1 MTKVERIVG
10 RLIPANSPDDA
21 VSVTFI
27 DRLIDE
33 SPQVTSQ
40 TSMDQFTALIHQWGG
55 FAGVAVVLVVL
66 TSWLVRS
73 PSTTTN
79 ATTSTFENSLVE
91 NKRSEVM
98 APTVEPD
105 RILPTPDRMAIL
117 RDEIRSLVE
126 GDPVASAD
134 LLSRWLSEVSQ

>member
-1 MTKVERIVG
+1 LTKVERIVG